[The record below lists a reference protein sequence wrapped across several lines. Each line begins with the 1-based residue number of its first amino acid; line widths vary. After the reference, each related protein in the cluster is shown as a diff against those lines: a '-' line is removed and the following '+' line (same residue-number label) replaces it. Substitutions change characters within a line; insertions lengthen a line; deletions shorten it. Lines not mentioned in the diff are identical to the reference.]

1 GGRAGRP
8 AVRPASA
15 QRAVRRERQPLLP
28 LAPGDH
34 APVRAAG
41 WLRLEQRLPDQPDA
55 ARGRRPLPARRV
67 RLGARMRV
75 CMLTPEAFPY
85 AKTGGLADVLAAL
98 PAALARL
105 GVEGTVMLPAY
116 REALRTAGPRERL
129 GGGWGGVGAPASSR
143 LEPATIVRVAG
154 ARVPT
159 LMVQAPRYF
168 DRDGLYGAGGHDH
181 PDNAERFV
189 FFCRAALEWL
199 RGLGTPPDIVHCH

>member
-98 PAALARL
+98 PAARARR
-105 GVEGTVMLPAY
+105 GVELPGIPPAY
-116 REALRTAGPRERL
+116 GGALRTAGPGERR
-129 GGGWGGVGAPASSR
+129 GSVRAPVSSR

-181 PDNAERFV
+181 P
-189 FFCRAALEWL
+189 
-199 RGLGTPPDIVHCH
+199 